1 MAYGAAKNAILYL
14 DNVGGGTVTSDVS
27 AYLTGITFNES
38 GNVIDTAT
46 FGDVYKEYIR
56 GQADLTFSIEGIY
69 DPYMGTLL
77 FGLGTASSTVSWV
90 FYPQGVA
97 TGQLRYGGEC
107 FLTSSS
113 VPSSLDEAVTYSA
126 EFQVTAGGTVA
137 AVVA

>member
-1 MAYGAAKNAILYL
+1 MAYGAAKDAVLKI
-14 DNVGGGTVTSDVS
+14 DNVGGGTALSDVS
-27 AYLTGITFNES
+27 AYLTSITFNES

-46 FGDVYKEYIR
+46 FGDTYKEYIR

-77 FGLGTASSTVSWV
+77 FGLGTASSTVSWE
-90 FYPQGVA
+90 FYPQGETV
-97 TGQLRYGGEC
+97 GDLRYGGEC

-113 VPSSLDEAVTYSA
+113 VPSGLDEAVTYAA

-137 AVVA
+137 AIG